1 MWYHVNGNIQIS
13 RTFIMWLGY
22 YQISLKIPPKFP
34 FLNEFWIWALCKFK
48 RNVKTPRTEFDLR
61 VGGCITSSSGFRLDE
76 SRKIRRTRAAARARP
91 ISPAWYKAAF
101 NGRSS
106 ICDWLHCLLSIVS
119 YFAKIDTGPQYPQII
134 LIKRNHFISWQK
146 SRSCFSRILHN

>member
-1 MWYHVNGNIQIS
+1 MWYRVNGNIQIF
-13 RTFIMWLGY
+13 RIFIMWLGY
-22 YQISLKIPPKFP
+22 YQPPNQSKSSAN
-34 FLNEFWIWALCKFK
+34 LNEFWIWALFKFK

-101 NGRSS
+101 NGRGS

-119 YFAKIDTGPQYPQII
+119 YFAKIDTGPQHPQII
-134 LIKRNHFISWQK
+134 ILMRRNHHFISW
-146 SRSCFSRILHN
+146 